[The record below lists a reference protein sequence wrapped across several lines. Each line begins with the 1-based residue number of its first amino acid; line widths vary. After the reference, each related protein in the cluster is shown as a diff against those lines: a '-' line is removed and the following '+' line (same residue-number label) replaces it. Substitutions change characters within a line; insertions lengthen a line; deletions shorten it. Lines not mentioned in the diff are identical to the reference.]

1 MRHHSFRVIN
11 KYESGDVMEWVINND
26 TPIHEQLIKQLELRI
41 ITGIYPIAERLPSVR
56 DLALE
61 ARVNPNT
68 MQKALIE
75 LERKG
80 LIYTKRTIGKYVAN
94 NEAIIIQAKEQMANE
109 LTSDF
114 LLNMKKLGF
123 DEKNILIYLTE
134 RMSK

>member
-1 MRHHSFRVIN
+1 
-11 KYESGDVMEWVINND
+11 MEWVINND
-26 TPIHEQLIKQLELRI
+26 TPIHEQLINQLELRI

-134 RMSK
+134 RLSK